1 MYDLQ
6 HTAPTNLALEN
17 ILSVSTDYTNCT
29 IIVSSFSTCY
39 KMCINVQTELLL

>member
-17 ILSVSTDYTNCT
+17 FLSVIYWL
-29 IIVSSFSTCY
+29 Y
-39 KMCINVQTELLL
+39 KLHNYSLFISHFLQNVY

>member
-17 ILSVSTDYTNCT
+17 ILSVTYWL
-29 IIVSSFSTCY
+29 Y
-39 KMCINVQTELLL
+39 QLAQL